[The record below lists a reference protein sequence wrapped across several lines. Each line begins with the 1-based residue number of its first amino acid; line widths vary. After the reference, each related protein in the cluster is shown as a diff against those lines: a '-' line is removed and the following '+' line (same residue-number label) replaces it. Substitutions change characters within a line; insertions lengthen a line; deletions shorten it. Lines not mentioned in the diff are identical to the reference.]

1 MIEERDAES
10 GDGATQAH
18 PAESEQGELERARS
32 AFEARARE
40 TGLDAFD
47 AVTQSRLLEDYR
59 TTLEQLRAALAPE
72 LLSSVL
78 AHRDRV
84 LREAGPRTEELRRE
98 VHRRKGTL
106 NVRELISSY
115 WDLVVAITPCLL
127 VSPDSAARF
136 FPADRRYVDV
146 VIFDEAS
153 QITVA
158 GAVGAMGRGRSVVV
172 VGDPKQMPPAAAP
185 RYSPGEAVTLE
196 GAGRSESGSIL
207 DRCLAGVCRVVG

>member
-1 MIEERDAES
+1 MTGVTGS
-10 GDGATQAH
+10 DG
-18 PAESEQGELERARS
+18 LERARA
-32 AFEARARE
+32 AFEARARQ

-47 AVTQSRLLEDYR
+47 AAVHARLLEDYR
-59 TTLEQLRAALAPE
+59 DTLGRLRKALTPE
-72 LLSSVL
+72 LLGSVL

-84 LREAGPRTEELRRE
+84 LQEAGPRTEELRRE
-98 VHRRKGTL
+98 LNRRRGTL
-106 NVRELISSY
+106 NVRGLIDSY

-172 VGDPKQMPPAAAP
+172 VGDPKQMPPAPVPGAPSPVRTWRVRTAARAARFWTAAWP
-185 RYSPGEAVTLE
+185 V
-196 GAGRSESGSIL
+196 
-207 DRCLAGVCRVVG
+207 VCRVVG